1 VTSARLPGDA
11 APAAAPLATW
21 KAVALAGAALGLG
34 VILVVTQLLVAQ
46 AKGID
51 ANLSKVADNLEAS
64 NATIDLILSKSAV
77 TPEMDTQVKGI
88 GVELDR
94 IDAMLARTNRTLA
107 RTGGSVDRLTALTG
121 RETSAA
127 NGMESSLVAMSGEV
141 AQLSRLL
148 GQITPV
154 SRATGTQI
162 AAIKTGSAAA
172 ARGLG
177 GITGKLSRYGLP
189 VACEGPGRC

>member
-1 VTSARLPGDA
+1 MTSARLPGEA

-21 KAVALAGAALGLG
+21 KALALAAAALALGL
-34 VILVVTQLLVAQ
+34 ILVATQLLVAQ

-51 ANLSKVADNLEAS
+51 RNLGQVADNLEAS
-64 NATIDLILSKSAV
+64 NRTIDLILSRSAV
-77 TPEMDTQVKGI
+77 TPRMDAQVTGI
-88 GVELDR
+88 GRELDR
-94 IDAMLARTNRTLA
+94 IDTMLARTNRTLG
-107 RTGGSVDRLTALTG
+107 RTGGSVDRLTSLTG
-121 RETSAA
+121 RETAAA
-127 NGMESSLVAMSGEV
+127 NGMDSSLTAMSGQV
-141 AQLSRLL
+141 AELSRLL

-177 GITGKLSRYGLP
+177 GITRKLSRYGLP
-189 VACEGPGRC
+189 VACERPGRC